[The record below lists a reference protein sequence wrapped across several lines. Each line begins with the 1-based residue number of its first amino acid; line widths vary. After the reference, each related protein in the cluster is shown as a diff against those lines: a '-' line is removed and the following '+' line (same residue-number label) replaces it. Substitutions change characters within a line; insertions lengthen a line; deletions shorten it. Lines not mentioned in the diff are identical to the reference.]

1 MRNVF
6 YVLLS
11 VLFTKVLCSEDDSN
25 DKSAKAFYPL
35 NHEILRKL
43 NQNTELF
50 YSGFMKQKL
59 DVLDTVNQKCKNHTK
74 KVMADLGKETYSL
87 SSK

>member
-1 MRNVF
+1 MKNAF

-11 VLFTKVLCSEDDSN
+11 VLFTKVLCSKDDSN
-25 DKSAKAFYPL
+25 NKSAKDVYPL
-35 NHEILRKL
+35 DHKILMKL
-43 NQNTELF
+43 SQNMELF
-50 YSGFMKQKL
+50 YSGFMEQKL
-59 DVLDTVNQKCKNHTK
+59 DVLDTVNQKCKNHTQ